1 MGEVAYTLR
10 AQARAVSSR
19 LALTKYSQQGQ
30 LNAKLLTVT
39 SHTLS
44 VYHTEGLKADEEGD

>member
-19 LALTKYSQQGQ
+19 FALTKYSQQGQ

-44 VYHTEGLKADEEGD
+44 VYHTESLKADEEGD